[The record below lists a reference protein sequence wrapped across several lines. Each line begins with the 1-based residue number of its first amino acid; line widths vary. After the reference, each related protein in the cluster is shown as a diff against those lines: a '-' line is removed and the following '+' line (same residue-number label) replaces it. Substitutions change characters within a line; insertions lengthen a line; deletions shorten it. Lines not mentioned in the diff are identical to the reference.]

1 MDSFDLESFLEKYK
15 LPLIL
20 SLLGLIFIGVGL
32 LVVERFPSEESKM
45 EVISP
50 QGNLLKPLVLSESR
64 QKIVT
69 EIAGAV
75 LKPGVYEL
83 TTENRVNDLLILG
96 GGLSSQADRDW
107 VAKNIN
113 LAQKL
118 NDGVKVYIPNQ
129 NEKRQEG
136 EVKEIGLTEK
146 ININTASLDQL
157 DTLWGVGE
165 VTARQIIEGRPYG
178 SIEDLANKGVVKS
191 SVWMKI
197 KDKISTY

>member
-1 MDSFDLESFLEKYK
+1 MESFLEKYK